1 MSASSPTEHTFPC
14 VSNFQDLV
22 STPYHGENNA
32 ICWARELIGDFS
44 EIVKRME
51 LDENMVELTSVE
63 LRKMRLSKQG
73 NLAREILLN
82 DIHLLT
88 EHGASPVLNV
98 IEYYER
104 DDIFPFFPTDVYS
117 YHVDRSPVRT
127 DTILCTYH
135 GASSDILRN
144 AQGEQKILVPEI
156 RAELRK
162 LYDGAEDGFDAF
174 LQEHFFDLH
183 YQAKP
188 DAKPVNLGLGHLWR
202 LAVDYPESSVLPCL
216 HRAPEEMVGEKRLLL
231 IC

>member
-32 ICWARELIGDFS
+32 ICWARELKGDFS

-73 NLAREILLN
+73 NLAPEILLN

-117 YHVDRSPVRT
+117 YHVDRSPVPT

-216 HRAPEEMVGEKRLLL
+216 HRATEEMVGEKRLLL

>member
-1 MSASSPTEHTFPC
+1 
-14 VSNFQDLV
+14 LV

-32 ICWARELIGDFS
+32 ICWARELKGDFS

-51 LDENMVELTSVE
+51 LDENMVELTSVK

-117 YHVDRSPVRT
+117 YHVDRSPVPT

>member
-32 ICWARELIGDFS
+32 ICWARELKGDFS

-117 YHVDRSPVRT
+117 YHVDRSPVPT

-216 HRAPEEMVGEKRLLL
+216 HRAPQEMVGEKRLLL

>member
-32 ICWARELIGDFS
+32 ICWARELKGDFS

-73 NLAREILLN
+73 NLAPEILLN

-88 EHGASPVLNV
+88 EPGASPVLNV

-117 YHVDRSPVRT
+117 YHVDRSPVPT

>member
-32 ICWARELIGDFS
+32 ICWARELKGDFS

-51 LDENMVELTSVE
+51 LDENMVELTSVK

-117 YHVDRSPVRT
+117 YHVDRSPVPT

>member
-32 ICWARELIGDFS
+32 ICWARELKGDFS

-117 YHVDRSPVRT
+117 YHVDRSPVPT